1 MPQIPSDP
9 DLKGI
14 ESALGELVPRSS
26 RLDRDK
32 LMFQAGA
39 ISGPAVRRRYLWPS
53 IAATLCVALAGES
66 LFLRNQAAPRVVER
80 IVMVPA
86 AAPAPSSGGV
96 GNVAIEN
103 ADSQAERARE
113 PQALSSWA
121 VASDYRRMQDLVIR
135 FGLDA
140 LPERSALFARGDDGE
155 VAPAASLKPAGAMR
169 NLELKRIL
177 EPGDPS

>member
-32 LMFQAGA
+32 LMFQAGV
-39 ISGPAVRRRYLWPS
+39 ISGRAVRRRYLWPS
-53 IAATLCVALAGES
+53 IAATLGLALAGES
-66 LFLRNQAAPRVVER
+66 LVLRNQSAPRVVER

-86 AAPAPSSGGV
+86 PAPSSGGG
-96 GNVAIEN
+96 GNVAIES
-103 ADSQAERARE
+103 ASSQAERARE
-113 PQALSSWA
+113 PQALSSWD
-121 VASDYRRMQDLVIR
+121 VASDYRRTQDLVIR

-140 LPERSALFARGDDGE
+140 LPERSGLVARGDDGGL
-155 VAPAASLKPAGAMR
+155 APAASLKPAGAMR